1 VLKKLRQEVEYNT
14 DDFKKIIGDKK
25 FKAMFGT
32 LEEHKLKKAPKGIDP
47 SHPDI
52 ELLKYTSYVVS
63 APIDNSELTSEKL
76 NKQIIKGLKT
86 IQPFL
91 DFLNTAME

>member
-1 VLKKLRQEVEYNT
+1 MTIKYGELT
-14 DDFKKIIGDKK
+14 IIKD
-25 FKAMFGT
+25 T
-32 LEEHKLKKAPKGIDP
+32 EQSILSSLLNWITNEEHKVKKAPKGIDP

-63 APIDNSELTSEKL
+63 APIDNSELTSENL